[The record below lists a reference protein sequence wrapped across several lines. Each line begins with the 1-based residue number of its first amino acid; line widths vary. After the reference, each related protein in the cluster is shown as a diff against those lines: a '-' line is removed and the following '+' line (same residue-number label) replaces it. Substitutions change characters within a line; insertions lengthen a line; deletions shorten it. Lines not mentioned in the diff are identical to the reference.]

1 MLFIFYIL
9 YKNVGETFVVCFL
22 GKTGRNK
29 LHSRNKSR
37 SFVLF
42 NISLN
47 IISVERRMSIR
58 TGNKNAEGNNSAVQ
72 ETVKF
77 ILTKIEGRSC
87 PKTCQIPCKAF
98 IKARNKK

>member
-1 MLFIFYIL
+1 MYIL
-9 YKNVGETFVVCFL
+9 DQHVGETFAVCFL

-29 LHSRNKSR
+29 LDSRNKSI

-47 IISVERRMSIR
+47 IISVERRTSIR
-58 TGNKNAEGNNSAVQ
+58 TGNKKAEGNNSTVQ

-77 ILTKIEGRSC
+77 NLTKIEGRSC
-87 PKTCQIPCKAF
+87 PKNCQIPCKAF
-98 IKARNKK
+98 IKAKNKK